1 MSRIRN
7 VKGHITEMVGGD
19 YKIYS
24 ASDIVES
31 ATDKFHETADEGLFF
46 GEPED
51 PPTPPDNPAKMKI
64 EGQVLVHFRPHKN
77 WKGEFGFDWL
87 RVGDTKLFNDNKL
100 YKIVGYQYEDSKC
113 TTKVMDPNK
122 YNGYFRADETMFS
135 SLKRNYKSFI
145 IPWKTHKDAKTK
157 QKVVEEYFV
166 PWLSIK
172 KDAEAKITFFAEIE
186 GDVDYIEFDS
196 SDYFNFS
203 TSGIDIK
210 GKKKVKLNAFTITIK
225 CIKEFSE
232 DKVIEMKAC
241 RKVGEGVQRTLAGMI
256 SVWAND
262 GSRQKEK
269 KVVFIK
275 IITKISSVS
284 TPQVPE
290 VDAEKER
297 INQYL
302 SQAYIRLSDD
312 SDIVELD
319 LTAEKD
325 FGDFITN
332 GQIDSTK
339 TSGGSSLISYLK
351 QNLEKQYEGKYGEH
365 FKAFYFAEDGYNP
378 NDGSLTAGFSSLGA
392 DYVVVFK
399 CKNEQTAAH
408 EFLHS
413 MNLPHTFTN
422 KESTAEAL
430 FTYRYKK
437 LTTYWI
443 IHIIPTIIAN
453 DVPSFFCS
461 GDKLMIQ

>member
-7 VKGHITEMVGGD
+7 VKGHITEVVGGD

-203 TSGIDIK
+203 TSRIDIK

-241 RKVGEGVQRTLAGMI
+241 RK
-256 SVWAND
+256 
-262 GSRQKEK
+262 
-269 KVVFIK
+269 
-275 IITKISSVS
+275 
-284 TPQVPE
+284 
-290 VDAEKER
+290 
-297 INQYL
+297 
-302 SQAYIRLSDD
+302 
-312 SDIVELD
+312 
-319 LTAEKD
+319 
-325 FGDFITN
+325 
-332 GQIDSTK
+332 
-339 TSGGSSLISYLK
+339 
-351 QNLEKQYEGKYGEH
+351 
-365 FKAFYFAEDGYNP
+365 
-378 NDGSLTAGFSSLGA
+378 
-392 DYVVVFK
+392 
-399 CKNEQTAAH
+399 
-408 EFLHS
+408 
-413 MNLPHTFTN
+413 
-422 KESTAEAL
+422 
-430 FTYRYKK
+430 
-437 LTTYWI
+437 
-443 IHIIPTIIAN
+443 
-453 DVPSFFCS
+453 
-461 GDKLMIQ
+461 

>member
-1 MSRIRN
+1 M
-7 VKGHITEMVGGD
+7 
-19 YKIYS
+19 
-24 ASDIVES
+24 
-31 ATDKFHETADEGLFF
+31 
-46 GEPED
+46 
-51 PPTPPDNPAKMKI
+51 
-64 EGQVLVHFRPHKN
+64 
-77 WKGEFGFDWL
+77 
-87 RVGDTKLFNDNKL
+87 
-100 YKIVGYQYEDSKC
+100 
-113 TTKVMDPNK
+113 
-122 YNGYFRADETMFS
+122 
-135 SLKRNYKSFI
+135 
-145 IPWKTHKDAKTK
+145 
-157 QKVVEEYFV
+157 
-166 PWLSIK
+166 
-172 KDAEAKITFFAEIE
+172 
-186 GDVDYIEFDS
+186 
-196 SDYFNFS
+196 
-203 TSGIDIK
+203 
-210 GKKKVKLNAFTITIK
+210 
-225 CIKEFSE
+225 
-232 DKVIEMKAC
+232 
-241 RKVGEGVQRTLAGMI
+241 
-256 SVWAND
+256 
-262 GSRQKEK
+262 
-269 KVVFIK
+269 
-275 IITKISSVS
+275 
-284 TPQVPE
+284 
-290 VDAEKER
+290 
-297 INQYL
+297 
-302 SQAYIRLSDD
+302 
-312 SDIVELD
+312 ELD